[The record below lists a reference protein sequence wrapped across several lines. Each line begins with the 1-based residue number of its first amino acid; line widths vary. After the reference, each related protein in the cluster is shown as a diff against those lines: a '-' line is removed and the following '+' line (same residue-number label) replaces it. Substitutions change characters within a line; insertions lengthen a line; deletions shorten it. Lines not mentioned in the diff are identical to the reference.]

1 MPDNCKFYLMAAP
14 VSKVSKYFDADD
26 WLVAGRYA
34 FSLTARPDT
43 QYYNK
48 YLAGEKRRE
57 HATKLFSSYA
67 VGDPVKWRGTENLN
81 MQKIGC
87 MIGTA

>member
-26 WLVAGRYA
+26 WLVAGRYV

-43 QYYNK
+43 LYYSK
-48 YLAGEKRRE
+48 YLAGEKRRV

-67 VGDPVKWRGTENLN
+67 VGDPVRWRGTENFN
-81 MQKIGC
+81 IQKIGC